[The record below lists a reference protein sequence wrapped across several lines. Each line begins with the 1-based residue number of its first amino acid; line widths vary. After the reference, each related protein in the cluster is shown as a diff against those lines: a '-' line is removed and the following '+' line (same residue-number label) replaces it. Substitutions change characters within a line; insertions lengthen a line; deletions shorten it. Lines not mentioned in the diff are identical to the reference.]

1 MQCLFGVVRLAAML
15 GLPLPPLLSSVSPP
29 LSPRA
34 LRSEQILAAAPSDLE
49 AASLREFVAAAQ
61 RVLVGQPDGYAVEV
75 LECGSLAAFLRSRAS
90 LERDASGGLKATV
103 SFFLEPEWSC
113 AEHMSNAGAP
123 LLFVRDAP
131 LETPE
136 EHGRAFADAV
146 EAPVLALKLI
156 RREAVEEMLAGADL
170 AANRSEDA
178 GGRLGL
184 GLTLAL
190 ALALALFLP
199 HHAHLNTSPN
209 PLQRPGGRRRRRGPA
224 GQRARLR
231 VGA

>member
-1 MQCLFGVVRLAAML
+1 MLTRTSCSRSVGGTCLQCLFGVVRLAAML
-15 GLPLPPLLSSVSPP
+15 GLPLPLLVSSVSPP

-123 LLFVRDAP
+123 LLQ
-131 LETPE
+131 
-136 EHGRAFADAV
+136 
-146 EAPVLALKLI
+146 
-156 RREAVEEMLAGADL
+156 L
-170 AANRSEDA
+170 AATTRAEARSLAPQAASATSTCRRVAVCRVAVLCASRGCNLDGA
-178 GGRLGL
+178 PGRVISG
-184 GLTLAL
+184 
-190 ALALALFLP
+190 
-199 HHAHLNTSPN
+199 H
-209 PLQRPGGRRRRRGPA
+209 
-224 GQRARLR
+224 
-231 VGA
+231 